1 MCIRVLLSRSFIAS
15 GTANY
20 GSVWLAGRGT
30 SVECRVSNPNP
41 TWTNSSNVWRCFYV
55 TMEAITSKSC
65 KSITVLSEHCS
76 WSNRKHVKFSLA
88 SLGSLGQSVKNLSP
102 VFFRLVISLETP
114 ILDFSKI
121 RFHEPKV
128 VSLGV
133 VSVSVTN
140 YNIEPSIFQTSRYFE
155 LILITRNSGL
165 RGFTDQISIF
175 IISFIYF

>member
-20 GSVWLAGRGT
+20 GSVWSRKRN
-30 SVECRVSNPNP
+30 ECRVSNPNP

-102 VFFRLVISLETP
+102 VFFRLVISLEPP

-175 IISFIYF
+175 IISFFYF

>member
-20 GSVWLAGRGT
+20 GSVWSRKRN
-30 SVECRVSNPNP
+30 ECRVSNPNP

-88 SLGSLGQSVKNLSP
+88 SLGSLGQSVNNLSP
-102 VFFRLVISLETP
+102 VFFRLVISLEP
-114 ILDFSKI
+114 PYSIFPKSDFTNQKL
-121 RFHEPKV
+121 FPLELV
-128 VSLGV
+128 
-133 VSVSVTN
+133 N
-140 YNIEPSIFQTSRYFE
+140 YNIEPSIFQTSRYLE
-155 LILITRNSGL
+155 LILITRNSGH

-175 IISFIYF
+175 IISFFYF